1 MDLGSLLL
9 ALAVIIPIG
18 VLISRPFLQKNS
30 SDMLITEEVNVK
42 ETSAL
47 FTERERLFN
56 MLQEL
61 EFDYTSGKIP
71 PEDYAAQR
79 NGLLI
84 QGAEILRRLD
94 ATFKPETTDLDA
106 RIEEMITAH
115 REMRSAN
122 STSVCPRCG
131 KSIQPTDR
139 FCSKCGTALH

>member
-1 MDLGSLLL
+1 MDLGSILL
-9 ALAVIIPIG
+9 ALAVIIPVG
-18 VLISRPFLQKNS
+18 VLVSRPFLQRNS
-30 SDMLITEEVNVK
+30 SDIPTIEEENVK

-47 FTERERLFN
+47 LAQRERLLN

-71 PEDYAAQR
+71 SEDYAAQR
-79 NGLLI
+79 NELLA
-84 QGAEILRRLD
+84 QGAEILRQLD

-106 RIEEMITAH
+106 RIEEMITTH

-122 STSVCPRCG
+122 SMSVCPVCR
-131 KSIQPTDR
+131 KSVQSGDR